1 MRLRRQERGAL
12 LGIVLIMLMVLMA
25 ASVFAFFSLRTDSGA
40 TAQDRMQRQLFD
52 CAEQGL
58 AIGKTTFSTTTATPQ
73 WGAYY
78 KANNTNGTNPFPVP
92 PNGPFPQ
99 NTNSTPATGYPLR
112 WCAAGCTYPQV
123 QVALGATDMGATVNF
138 DRVVAIYNNPGD
150 ADPFNENPAAPD
162 NQTMVWSQ
170 CTDPQTGQ
178 KKAVQALLLVPPVK
192 NGNYFGQA
200 GFGYNNSGNT
210 NNTPK

>member
-1 MRLRRQERGAL
+1 MRLRRRERGAL

-25 ASVFAFFSLRTDSGA
+25 ASVFAFFSLRTDAGA

-58 AIGKTTFSTTTATPQ
+58 QIGKTVFSTSTAAPQ
-73 WGAYY
+73 WNAYY
-78 KANNTNGTNPFPVP
+78 KANNTSGTNPFPVP
-92 PNGPFPQ
+92 PFPA
-99 NTNSTPATGYPLR
+99 NTSATPAASYPLR
-112 WCAAGCTYPQV
+112 WCSGCLYGQV
-123 QVALGATDMGATVNF
+123 QAPVGPATANMPPLLF

-150 ADPFNENPAAPD
+150 VDSFNENPATPD

-170 CTDPQTGQ
+170 CTDPSSGQTR
-178 KKAVQALLLVPPVK
+178 AAQALLTVPPVK